1 MPDEEQATPTN
12 DATGCGVDWSWLAG
26 REIATV
32 QSDLQ
37 SFVLT
42 FRDGQTLVVRA
53 ALHQG
58 APFLSFTPWG
68 PP

>member
-1 MPDEEQATPTN
+1 MPEEEQTSRSSA
-12 DATGCGVDWSWLAG
+12 AKGCNVDWSWLAG
-26 REIATV
+26 REVASV

-53 ALHQG
+53 ELFQG
-58 APFLSFTPWG
+58 APFLSFAPWG